1 MFRSDEKI
9 RNNTEAFFAANDD
22 KSPPLTR
29 VLLYSKRS
37 KTLSIYYYLC
47 LLFFVLDT
55 GSVVVQSC
63 LDESSASRRRRVF
76 GRRRFGD
83 DLFEFSFPATT
94 TGSRGELWSTITVKR
109 SLFDGER
116 LVVVRSTR
124 SARSSSSSSSSS
136 ARLHWR
142 AFDDGDGI
150 VRVWNSSRGTVY
162 ASTKVR
168 S

>member
-1 MFRSDEKI
+1 ML
-9 RNNTEAFFAANDD
+9 NNTKVFIANDD

-47 LLFFVLDT
+47 LLFFVLDA

-63 LDESSASRRRRVF
+63 LDESSASRRRRGF
-76 GRRRFGD
+76 GGRRFGD

-94 TGSRGELWSTITVKR
+94 TGSRGELWSTITLKR

-116 LVVVRSTR
+116 FVVVRSTR
-124 SARSSSSSSSSS
+124 PARSSSSSSSSS

-150 VRVWNSSRGTVY
+150 ARVWNSSRGTVY

-168 S
+168 C